1 MFLHGEL
8 GARRLGAKSLREV
21 HDLLHAYPLTA
32 DFMSYQTTID
42 LNYSALLEF
51 SENEFT
57 QAGPGALRA
66 SRSVSRT

>member
-1 MFLHGEL
+1 MFLHGQL
-8 GARRLGAKSLREV
+8 GARLLGAKSLREV
-21 HDLLHAYPLTA
+21 YDLLHAYPLTG

-66 SRSVSRT
+66 SRRASRT